1 MKLRLFFAINF
12 NQEIK
17 QRFFE
22 ISSSLQKFNEPIKY
36 EPVEKLHLTLLF
48 LGNVEESLIPLINQ
62 YSLNIS
68 SNFSKADITFENLGV
83 FKNFKQPRVIWI
95 GMNDNPELKKLSLE
109 LRNMV
114 NQFGIITEE
123 REFAPHI
130 TIGRVKGKLSSK
142 FIDYLK
148 SFKFDP
154 FTTRVESFELME
166 SKLDSS
172 GSKYFI
178 KGTFTLKKNSSNN

>member
-22 ISSSLQKFNEPIKY
+22 ISSLLQKFNEPVKY
-36 EPVEKLHLTLLF
+36 EPIEKLHLTLLF
-48 LGNVEESLIPLINQ
+48 LGSVDESLIPSINQ
-62 YSLNIS
+62 NSLNIS
-68 SNFSKADITFENLGV
+68 NYFSETEVTFENLGV

-95 GMNDNPELKKLSLE
+95 GMHDNSELKKLSLE
-109 LRNMV
+109 LRNMIS
-114 NQFGIITEE
+114 QFGITTEE
-123 REFAPHI
+123 REFSPHI
-130 TIGRVKGKLSSK
+130 TIGRVKGNLSSK

-148 SFKFDP
+148 SFTFDP
-154 FTTRVESFELME
+154 FTARVTSFELME
-166 SKLDSS
+166 SKLESS

-178 KGTFTLKKNSSNN
+178 KSTFNLKKVL